1 MSLPNK
7 KILVV
12 DDDHKI
18 VDLAKMYLEK
28 DGYHVSTAYDG
39 RAALEMAR
47 REKPALVVL
56 DLLMPEMDGRDVCRA
71 LRAESN
77 IPIIMLTARAEDSD
91 KLVGLELGADDYM
104 TKPCN
109 FRELVARVRSALRRT
124 DSREH
129 HPAPAIT
136 IDDLTI
142 DFSAHEV
149 RREGHLVELTRAE
162 FELLAFLARSPGQT
176 WTRGQILDQVFGE
189 AYEGYERS
197 VDVHIKNLRRKIEAD
212 PKNPRYLQTVFGVG
226 YKFRKA
232 DDES

>member
-109 FRELVARVRSALRRT
+109 FRELVARVRSVLRRT

-149 RREGHLVELTRAE
+149 RHEDHIVELTRAE

>member
-28 DGYHVSTAYDG
+28 DGYRVVVAYDG
-39 RAALEMAR
+39 RAALELAR
-47 REKPALVVL
+47 REHPALIVL
-56 DLLMPEMDGRDVCRA
+56 DLLLPEMDGRDVCRT
-71 LRAESN
+71 LRTESN
-77 IPIIMLTARAEDSD
+77 VPIIMLTARAEDTD
-91 KLVGLELGADDYM
+91 KLVGLELGADDYI

-109 FRELVARVRSALRRT
+109 FRELVARVRAVLRRAYA
-124 DSREH
+124 RENES
-129 HPAPAIT
+129 AETIT
-136 IDDLTI
+136 LDDLVI

-149 RREGHLVELTRAE
+149 RLSKQTVALTPAE
-162 FELLAFLARSPGQT
+162 FELLAFFARAPGRT
-176 WTRGQILDQVFGE
+176 WTRAQILDQVFGE

-197 VDVHIKNLRRKIEAD
+197 VDVHIKNLRRKIETD
-212 PKNPRYLQTVFGVG
+212 PQAPRYIQTVFGVG
-226 YKFRKA
+226 YKFRRR